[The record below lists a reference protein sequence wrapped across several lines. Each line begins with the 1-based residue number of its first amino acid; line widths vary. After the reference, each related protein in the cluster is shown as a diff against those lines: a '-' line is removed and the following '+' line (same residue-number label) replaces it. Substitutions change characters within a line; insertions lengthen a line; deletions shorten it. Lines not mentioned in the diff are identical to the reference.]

1 MQCTPT
7 QPARPSTNY
16 CTYYDTANVTFD
28 SEPTLAEMLALAQT
42 NAQVRVAAKAN
53 AEQVERAAKAA
64 AAEQAAAKAQ
74 ADAERVATMTPLY
87 HQIEAAAEAAIA
99 GDRLEAIEAVYANW
113 PQGLAYNFHP
123 TGGTSLDHRLSER
136 RSELKAS
143 AARAART
150 AWIAAH
156 GSDYL
161 KRATAAGHDC
171 GRLYWIER
179 AALEYP
185 GYVLDYEKHHDSKSR
200 SCPSLT
206 ALDERDAILAAHPGV
221 KAIIEWLTAEPR
233 DHRSEEWEPFENCEG
248 IVVDDAAYDHY
259 LVKLL

>member
-1 MQCTPT
+1 
-7 QPARPSTNY
+7 
-16 CTYYDTANVTFD
+16 
-28 SEPTLAEMLALAQT
+28 
-42 NAQVRVAAKAN
+42 
-53 AEQVERAAKAA
+53 
-64 AAEQAAAKAQ
+64 
-74 ADAERVATMTPLY
+74 MTPLY

-99 GDRLEAIEAVYANW
+99 GDSLEAIEAVYANW
-113 PQGLAYNFHP
+113 PQGLTYNFHP

-185 GYVLDYEKHHDSKSR
+185 GYVLDYERNHEAKSR
-200 SCPSLT
+200 SCPSLK
-206 ALDERDAILAAHPGV
+206 ALDERDAIHAAHPGV
-221 KAIIEWLTAEPR
+221 KARIEWLTDAPLSRKRTER
-233 DHRSEEWEPFENCEG
+233 EPFEECEG
-248 IVVDDAAYDHY
+248 IVVDDVAYERC